1 MNEIT
6 YNGKNLSDFGVYYDS
21 HSAFGSPERDVELV
35 EVAGKDGALIIDN
48 DRFKNI
54 DLTFPCYI
62 NTNFL
67 AQYRNAL
74 AYLQSCKGYNRL
86 EYTQEPNH
94 FRMASFNMGSQP
106 TPNQFHKSGQ
116 FPVVFNCKP
125 QRFLKSGETPVSSQS
140 QDEEYEGNPS
150 VINNPSG
157 LSTVK
162 SLEVGLEPIQNLNG
176 YEYPWVGGA
185 GKNLLQVTATT
196 QTKNHVTFTI
206 NADGSVKITGTAT
219 ADTAL
224 TLNNFTLRANVA
236 YTLTGCPNG
245 GSTSTYLLSFSGV
258 GYDSGNGYSVTRTSD
273 TTADVNIT
281 IFNGTAM
288 NHTFYPMIRT
298 SGDATYAPYSN
309 ICPIYG
315 ANERNLFDEANAE
328 VYARYIDT
336 SAWKTTEASSYLFP
350 CKPSTEYTVSAYNYN
365 LTIFRVG
372 CLNQTFD
379 PSSSADY
386 PLTHVTRKTSATSIT
401 FTTDANTQYIVVQVN
416 SAYVHNGMV
425 QIEEGDTPTA
435 YQPYHNISVERTGK
449 NLLKIDSQSLSK
461 PYFWATNWDG
471 TIAYGENG
479 LDFRKTF
486 GQGGQGG
493 VWLRVKKGKY
503 TISFDAD
510 FSNANGYGFNI
521 RLYDPVAH
529 AIYFNQSP
537 SNLTASHYSYTVEAT
552 TDSILLFRP
561 FVTTWKSGA
570 TQQCFFNRIMLERS
584 DTESSYEPYTGTT
597 YTSSLGTTVY
607 GGTLDIVSGVLT
619 VTHGFK
625 DLGDCSWTYYGSG
638 FPSLFYTDTLKTL
651 IGQTGG
657 NYTHGIC
664 SCYKMV
670 DNTHNNGTYGS
681 DTAQPNGSMRFR
693 NTDGRIYIVDERF
706 TDATAL
712 TSALSGETVVFE
724 LHDPVTYNLT
734 PTQVS
739 LLTGVNVI
747 TTDGNGDM
755 TVTVTEPTLLVN
767 PTLFES
773 KPLLRIY
780 GTGTVNINDKYITI
794 SAHSFPYIDID
805 CELMDAYYGS
815 SNANQYVTFSD
826 NDYITLKSGNNYIAY
841 GNQIEVTPRWY
852 EI

>member
-185 GKNLLQVTATT
+185 GKNLLNMANIQIGKAWNTTTNNDHAIVYMDCEPDTNYAISINDRSAFSAIVWCEKASADATT
-196 QTKNHVTFTI
+196 NTYLTTFSSNATSFKTK
-206 NADGSVKITGTAT
+206 
-219 ADTAL
+219 
-224 TLNNFTLRANVA
+224 
-236 YTLTGCPNG
+236 
-245 GSTSTYLLSFSGV
+245 STSNVICIQFSKTGISAN
-258 GYDSGNGYSVTRTSD
+258 D
-273 TTADVNIT
+273 
-281 IFNGTAM
+281 FNGIEVQIEKGTV
-288 NHTFYPMIRT
+288 NT
-298 SGDATYAPYSN
+298 SYEPYSN
-309 ICPIYG
+309 ICPISG
-315 ANERNLFDEANAE
+315 HTE
-328 VYARYIDT
+328 V
-336 SAWKTTEASSYLFP
+336 
-350 CKPSTEYTVSAYNYN
+350 N
-365 LTIFRVG
+365 
-372 CLNQTFD
+372 
-379 PSSSADY
+379 
-386 PLTHVTRKTSATSIT
+386 VT
-401 FTTDANTQYIVVQVN
+401 
-416 SAYVHNGMV
+416 
-425 QIEEGDTPTA
+425 
-435 YQPYHNISVERTGK
+435 RTGK
-449 NLLKIDSQSLSK
+449 NLLNPSTLLTGYYADKDANDTSGS
-461 PYFWATNWDG
+461 ATTYRTAELALTQG
-471 TIAYGENG
+471 T
-479 LDFRKTF
+479 
-486 GQGGQGG
+486 
-493 VWLRVKKGKY
+493 Y
-503 TISFDAD
+503 TISFSTAVNIVRYREKGITSSNNVATGVKAYTFTISTDATV
-510 FSNANGYGFNI
+510 ALGFRIPNESWDDSTTI
-521 RLYDPVAH
+521 QIELG
-529 AIYFNQSP
+529 S
-537 SNLTASHYSYTVEAT
+537 TAT
-552 TDSILLFRP
+552 
-561 FVTTWKSGA
+561 
-570 TQQCFFNRIMLERS
+570 
-584 DTESSYEPYTGTT
+584 SYEPYTGTT